1 MPGSVESV
9 ERFDVFVIGG
19 GGTGSEVAFTLAR
32 SSDLSVAIA
41 ERHRLGGECNLYGC
55 VPTKVMLRSTR
66 LFALARTGDR
76 FGLRIPEVGIDFGA
90 VQRRAGDIV
99 EQQSRAGPAPFEEI
113 GIRVFL
119 DEARLIGEHRVELAD
134 GTQVEADRVV
144 LATGSEP
151 SIPPIPG
158 LADGPFWTN
167 REAIWGPKEPP
178 NALAV
183 IGTGAIGAEFSQLY
197 RRFGSQ
203 VTAIEAVPRIL
214 PQEDE
219 EAAASLA
226 SVFASEGI
234 RILAGAT
241 IRSAEHDAEGWTLT
255 VEGAPPVSVDELLV
269 AAGRRPVLDGHDLV
283 AVGLDL
289 DDRGRPVLG
298 DTLRTT
304 APDVWAAGDVTGGL
318 LFTHV
323 GNYEAEIVA
332 HDILGRPEP
341 RDYRVVPRV
350 TFTDPEVGSVGLTE
364 EQARRAGHDVLTAVA
379 PIADNERS
387 LIDGRP
393 EGIVKLVAD
402 REDGTVLGGHIV
414 ADEAGT
420 MIHEVVAIM
429 AARAPATTA
438 ARAIHAYPTFSE
450 SVKSALL
457 GIRSQLR

>member
-1 MPGSVESV
+1 M

-66 LFALARTGDR
+66 LFALARDGAR

-90 VQRRAGDIV
+90 VQRRASDIV
-99 EQQSRAGPAPFEEI
+99 EQQSGAGPKPFEEK

-119 DEARLIGEHRVELAD
+119 DEALVVGEHRVELAD
-134 GTQVEADRVV
+134 GTQIEADRAV

-167 REAIWGPKEPP
+167 REAIWDPKEPP
-178 NALAV
+178 RKLAV

-197 RRFGSQ
+197 RRFGSE
-203 VTAIEAVPRIL
+203 VTAIEMVPRIL
-214 PQEDE
+214 PHEDGD
-219 EAAASLA
+219 AAASLA
-226 SVFASEGI
+226 SVFEAEGI
-234 RILAGAT
+234 RVVTGAT
-241 IRSAEHDAEGWTLT
+241 IRSARHDAEGWTLAI
-255 VEGAPPVSVDELLV
+255 EGAPPVSVDEVLV
-269 AAGRRPVLDGHDLV
+269 AAGRRPVLDGHDLD
-283 AVGLDL
+283 AVGLEV
-289 DDRGRPVLG
+289 DDRRRPVL
-298 DTLRTT
+298 DETLRTT
-304 APDVWAAGDVTGGL
+304 APDVWAAGDVTGDL

-332 HDILGRPEP
+332 NDILGRPEP

-364 EQARRAGHDVLTAVA
+364 EQARSEGHDVLTAVVH
-379 PIADNERS
+379 IADNERS

-393 EGIVKLVAD
+393 DGIVKLVAD

-429 AARAPATTA
+429 AARATATA
-438 ARAIHAYPTFSE
+438 VARAIHAYPTLSE
-450 SVKSALL
+450 SVKAALL
-457 GIRSQLR
+457 GIEARLG